1 MIYMK
6 TKNIFVFLAIFLC
19 LLNAPACTERSER
32 VVYADAAIA
41 DSVPE
46 KQLDESFD
54 KLPVETPDVSNET
67 QPITQ
72 HGQTKTSLSVP
83 PVMPADGQI
92 TFPDEGDN
100 TETEIDDARLEF
112 LTQTLA
118 IEKQRLE
125 ELELEHKKLF
135 DEVAALSLNEVKE
148 QPPIASGVGS
158 LESGVRTQDSLTQV
172 PETDFKGLKPEG
184 NVDLLGTAD
193 GLYKLSQYEAALQIY
208 QSIDPEKTSEED
220 NGWIL
225 YQTANCC
232 RNLNQFDNALKTYQT
247 LLAKYPNTCPA
258 KEAHWYLEDLNWWK
272 QWYEKAKV
280 TLSAK
285 ETTKPQLPLPKAKG
299 E

>member
-1 MIYMK
+1 MK
-6 TKNIFVFLAIFLC
+6 TRSTFVFLTIFLC

-41 DSVPE
+41 DLVPE

-54 KLPVETPDVSNET
+54 KLPVEMPNISEESVVNESENQEQRLSTHDSNDTNRQSPET
-67 QPITQ
+67 
-72 HGQTKTSLSVP
+72 V
-83 PVMPADGQI
+83 
-92 TFPDEGDN
+92 EGDD
-100 TETEIDDARLEF
+100 TELDDARLEF

-118 IEKQRLE
+118 TEKQRLE

-135 DEVAALSLNEVKE
+135 DEVAALSSNEVKE
-148 QPPIASGVGS
+148 QPPIESGVGS
-158 LESGVRTQDSLTQV
+158 RESGLRTQDSLTQV
-172 PETDFKGLKPEG
+172 PEIDFKGLKPEG

-285 ETTKPQLPLPKAKG
+285 ETTKPQLPLSRAKG
-299 E
+299 K